1 MVYVALAFAGALV
14 VLVALLVLALYR
26 QQISHAIATALSERE
41 WRDERAVL
49 LAEAA
54 MERRSL
60 MDRIQHPTY
69 HQPTEPI
76 VYEPPTPPKDLA
88 ELGFV
93 GTEVPEFYRVGTP
106 PEEMNGDATS

>member
-1 MVYVALAFAGALV
+1 MVYFAVALV

-26 QQISHAIATALSERE
+26 QQISAAIAANMAERE
-41 WRDERAVL
+41 WRDERAVI

-54 MERRSL
+54 LERRSL
-60 MDRIQHPTY
+60 MDRIQHPAY

-76 VYEPPTPPKDLA
+76 VYDPPTPPKDLA

-93 GTEVPEFYRVGTP
+93 GREVPDFYRVGTP
-106 PEEMNGDATS
+106 PEEMNGDAAA